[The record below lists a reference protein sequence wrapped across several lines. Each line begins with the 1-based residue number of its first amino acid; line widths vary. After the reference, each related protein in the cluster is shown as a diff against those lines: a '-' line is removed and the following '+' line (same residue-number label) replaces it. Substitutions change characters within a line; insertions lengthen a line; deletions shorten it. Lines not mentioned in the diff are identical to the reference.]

1 MPPARTAAL
10 TCAAFVLTLAP
21 AVPASASAAEG
32 PLSRTTSVGVHNA
45 YQTGTFP
52 YFADA
57 LDSGAGLLE
66 LDVWTDEWFG
76 TWRVNH
82 ELVGQDNNCVG
93 ATAPEQLRDGGDGDL
108 ADCLR
113 DVRTWHEA
121 NPGHQPL
128 LLKVELKKGYHSAS
142 GLGPAEFDALADQ
155 VLGDALF
162 RPGDLLGAHDTLDEA
177 VRADGWPS
185 RLPPPPGSRFAGGG
199 TPSTDAFG
207 TALPSRDTLA
217 GRVVVYLTPGT
228 FEKGNPFDDLWTD
241 EEQAARLRD
250 LAAEGAVD
258 EAATFPAVLGAESG
272 DPRERYDED
281 LRPWFVVFDGSAPS
295 YAGGVDTSWYGEND
309 YLLVMTD
316 AHAVSPA
323 IDARTPSEDEA
334 AARVREL
341 ARLGATTVTSDW
353 ASLPHVLSMVAP
365 HGSELG

>member
-10 TCAAFVLTLAP
+10 TCAAFALTLTA
-21 AVPASASAAEG
+21 AVPSSASAAEG
-32 PLSRTTSVGVHNA
+32 ALSRTTSVGVHNA

-82 ELVGQDNNCVG
+82 ELVGQDNNCAG
-93 ATAPEQLRDGGDGDL
+93 AASPDRLRDGGDGDL

-121 NPGHQPL
+121 NPGHRPL
-128 LLKVELKKGYHSAS
+128 LLKIEMKKGYHAAS
-142 GLGPAEFDALADQ
+142 GLGPAEFDALADR

-162 RPGDLLGAHDTLDEA
+162 RPGDLLGAHSTLDEA

-185 RLPPPPGSRFAGGG
+185 R
-199 TPSTDAFG
+199 DA
-207 TALPSRDTLA
+207 LA
-217 GRVVVYLTPGT
+217 GRVIVYLTPGT

-250 LAAEGAVD
+250 LAAEGALD
-258 EAATFPAVLGAESG
+258 RAATFPAVLGAAGG
-272 DPRERYDED
+272 DPRERYAED

-295 YAGGVDTSWYGEND
+295 YTGGIDTSWYGRND

-323 IDARTPSEDEA
+323 IDPRTPSEDEA

-341 ARLGATTVTSDW
+341 AGAGATAVTSDW
-353 ASLPHVLSMVAP
+353 ASLPHVLSMVVP
-365 HGSELG
+365 HGSGLG